1 MQLTLRY
8 SAPLQTRTACLVLG
22 AFADR
27 PQEPLLRELDR
38 LLGGRLQAARRS
50 GEFTGKANET
60 MLLQP
65 ITTLPA
71 QRILLVGLGPR
82 RQAGVEQL
90 RQAAGTAASQL
101 HGKRLGDLACTLP
114 QLDVPRTTPAARIE
128 AVAEA
133 LLLAGYR
140 FDRYRTASDRP
151 RGEEPRAAG
160 LLLGRGANRQE
171 AATAL
176 ATAQVLARAVKL
188 ARDLVNE
195 PGNVKS
201 PAYLA
206 AQAAAAAAQAGFSC
220 NVLGQAELQREG
232 CGALLGVAQ
241 GSVREPC
248 LIVLDY
254 RGAAVDEAPVAL
266 VGKGVVFDAGGIS
279 LKPAEKMDEMKMDMA
294 GGAAVIATCLAAAL
308 LKLPVNLVGVVPAV
322 ENLPSGSAIRP
333 GDILTSLSGQTIE
346 VLNTDAEGRL
356 ILADAI
362 TYVRR
367 FKPRL
372 VVDVATLTGACVIA
386 LGQHASAVLG
396 NDPVLIKALRSAGE
410 RSGER
415 LWELPLWGEYAQQL
429 KSEVADV
436 KNTGGRPA
444 GTITA
449 AAFLQRFAEGLQ
461 WAHLDIAGT
470 AWVDQARPCHPKG
483 ASGVGV
489 RLLTTFLR
497 ELSLLKA

>member
-1 MQLTLRY
+1 MDLTLRY
-8 SAPLQTRTACLVLG
+8 SDPLKTRTTCLVIG

-27 PQEPLLRELDR
+27 PKDPLLTELDR
-38 LLGGRLQAARRS
+38 LLGGRLQEARRS
-50 GEFTGKANET
+50 GEFTGKANECL
-60 MLLQP
+60 MLHPASALG
-65 ITTLPA
+65 A
-71 QRILLVGLGPR
+71 QRLLLVGLGPCQR
-82 RQAGVEQL
+82 AGLEQL
-90 RQAAGTAASQL
+90 RQAAGTAAGL
-101 HGKRLGDLACTLP
+101 LRGKRLANLACALP
-114 QLDVPRTTPAARIE
+114 LLKVPRTTPAERIE
-128 AVAEA
+128 AAAEG
-133 LLLAGYR
+133 LLLASYR
-140 FDRYRTASDRP
+140 FDRYRTEDQDVKSEGP
-151 RGEEPRAAG
+151 RSGW
-160 LLLGRGANRQE
+160 LLLDRRDDRDE

-176 ATAQVLARAVKL
+176 ASAVILARSVSL

-201 PAYLA
+201 PQYLA
-206 AQAAAAAAQAGFSC
+206 EQASAAAAAGGFRC
-220 NVLGQAELQREG
+220 TVLERAELAREG
-232 CGALLGVAQ
+232 FGALLGVAQ
-241 GSVREPC
+241 GSVREPR
-248 LIVLDY
+248 LIVLEY
-254 RGAAVDEAPVAL
+254 RGGEPGARPIAL

-294 GGAAVIATCLAAAL
+294 GGAAVIGACLAAARL
-308 LKLPVNLVGVVPAV
+308 QLPLNLVGVVPAV

-346 VLNTDAEGRL
+346 ILNTDAEGRL
-356 ILADAI
+356 ILADAL

-372 VVDVATLTGACVIA
+372 VVDVATLTGACIIA

-396 NDPVLIKALRSAGE
+396 NDPALVRKLCTAGE
-410 RSGER
+410 KCGER
-415 LWELPLWGEYAQQL
+415 LWQLPLWSDYDQQI

-449 AAFLQRFAEGLQ
+449 AAFLQRFAKGLN

-470 AWVDQARPCHPKG
+470 AWIEQPQPYRPKG

-489 RLLTTFLR
+489 RLLTAFLR
-497 ELSLLKA
+497 EQAQ